1 MFLRP
6 GEIVQKLKD
15 KKYKAVTTEILCVFY
30 PHHYWIQNEK
40 KYKEM
45 IDKLKSLKVLE
56 LFNFQIKNYV
66 ENYEHI
72 GELQQEILNI
82 MQNNNNL
89 LNTYNELIGRKEINF
104 YDVDGFLFWLI
115 DKKYENTYNEDVL
128 NQEIEKY
135 LKKINLASYFLS
147 EGFYFNPDQ
156 ITAFYSALKTKGF
169 VILSGLS
176 GTGKT
181 KLAQL
186 FAELLCPCDKCHKK
200 NSQETGI
207 KPDTGCDTCTH
218 IFLSVRPDWRDGKAL
233 LGYYNPITENYEST
247 PFLKFI
253 LRAKNDYQKN
263 KENANPYFII
273 LDEMNLSHVE
283 YYFSDFLS
291 VLESGRDENG
301 WTKESIKL
309 HSLEN
314 VKDLRENEIPSEIKL
329 PPNLYIIGTVNIDET
344 TYMFSPKVLDR
355 AFTLEFREIDFDKYA
370 FSKIDED
377 GSNRTAKEIS
387 QTILQDFK
395 NNGNFCGAIAD
406 KTEVEEA
413 IENLKNNG
421 KLTEL
426 IKLNNL
432 LQPYDLHFG
441 YRVLNEIALFV
452 KYATNAPDV
461 VGKLDE
467 NTALDYA
474 VLMKVLPKFHGP
486 RQKLERPLWLILNW
500 CLKNPVEN
508 YENEKFDDFKKKV
521 WKILTGIERIPI
533 TDDLA
538 FFIEKFQDKTSKNV
552 YQESTQQDQST
563 QQKQQLSE
571 EPNQSESPVQQ
582 VKQTGQRDAIKYQN
596 AAKKILLMLRQLY
609 ETGFA
614 SFA

>member
-1 MFLRP
+1 
-6 GEIVQKLKD
+6 
-15 KKYKAVTTEILCVFY
+15 
-30 PHHYWIQNEK
+30 
-40 KYKEM
+40 
-45 IDKLKSLKVLE
+45 
-56 LFNFQIKNYV
+56 
-66 ENYEHI
+66 
-72 GELQQEILNI
+72 

-115 DKKYENTYNEDVL
+115 DKKYENTYNKDVL

-156 ITAFYSALKTKGF
+156 ITAFYFALKTKGF

-200 NSQETGI
+200 NSQETEI

-309 HSLEN
+309 HPVEN

-355 AFTLEFREIDFDKYA
+355 AFTLEFRDVDFKNYL
-370 FSKIDED
+370 
-377 GSNRTAKEIS
+377 SNGDNKNIKEIEKYICEN
-387 QTILQDFK
+387 ILQDFK
-395 NNGNFCGAIAD
+395 NNGKFCGAIAD

-426 IKLNNL
+426 IKLTNL

-486 RQKLERPLWLILNW
+486 RQKLERPLWLILKW
-500 CLKNPVEN
+500 CLKEEIVKNLDN
-508 YENEKFDDFKKKV
+508 FQNFYDFQKKV
-521 WKILTGIERIPI
+521 WKILTGNEKVPTI
-533 TDDLA
+533 DDLA
-538 FFIEKFQDKTSKNV
+538 SFIEKLQLNKPSTGVSQEPTQKSPQEPQSAPQEEKEGNTSTESAVQSKEEQTKKN
-552 YQESTQQDQST
+552 E
-563 QQKQQLSE
+563 K
-571 EPNQSESPVQQ
+571 
-582 VKQTGQRDAIKYQN
+582 IKYPN
-596 AAKKILLMLRQLY
+596 TAKKVLRMLKQLY